1 MTGFALASQLQA
13 SSCLQAL
20 WEDGSLC
27 DCTLCPAGAN
37 VEHGLQAHRVV
48 LAAASPYCRALL
60 SGLWGEHQALT
71 CVIDLPTLPADSV
84 LTVLTAV
91 YSGRLQVRPSLALG
105 AHANVLLMPRPS
117 RMCFGSQGVSVSF
130 QVHIIGPR

>member
-1 MTGFALASQLQA
+1 MTGFALAAQLQA

-20 WEDGSLC
+20 WEDGALC
-27 DCTLCPAGAN
+27 DCTLCPAGAS

-91 YSGRLQVRPSLALG
+91 YSGRLQVWPSLAPG
-105 AHANVLLMPRPS
+105 SHAIVLLILCPS
-117 RMCFGSQGVSVSF
+117 
-130 QVHIIGPR
+130 